1 MIVIEKCPYAYV
13 ETEIDGES
21 VLMKLS
27 DGKFYSL
34 RDSGLAIWT
43 AINGARDRD
52 AIVTV
57 VADDYDVSPR
67 DVEHDVLAFLDSL
80 TDAGLVAE
88 RRRS

>member
-1 MIVIEKCPYAYV
+1 MIVTEKCPSAYV

-43 AINGARDRD
+43 AIDGVRDRD

-57 VADDYDVSPR
+57 VADDYDVAPG
-67 DVEHDVLAFLDSL
+67 DVEADVLAFINSL
-80 TDAGLVAE
+80 TDAGLIAE
-88 RRRS
+88 RRLS